1 MSQLI
6 ESIKVENRCL
16 QHIEWHNKRFNEAR
30 RELFGIQ
37 TAIKLEELIA
47 IPHCLDNKVYKCR
60 IVFQKEI
67 KKIEFE
73 PYQIRSVKKV
83 KLLHAPTIDY
93 HLKYLDRTAINDLYK
108 LRETADDI
116 LIVQNGYITDCSYA
130 NVVFFDG
137 STWLTASTFLLNGT
151 QRQRLLFEGKIKE
164 KEIKYTDLDHF
175 TKAKPINAMLDFETT
190 QTFEIIK

>member
-1 MSQLI
+1 MCPLI

-47 IPHCLDNKVYKCR
+47 IPQALDNTVYKCR
-60 IVFQKEI
+60 IVYQKEI
-67 KKIEFE
+67 EKIEFE
-73 PYQIRSVKKV
+73 PYKIRSIKKV
-83 KLLHAPTIDY
+83 KLIHAPNIDY
-93 HLKYLDRTAINDLYK
+93 DFKYLDRTVINNLYK

-116 LIVQNGYITDCSYA
+116 LIIQNGSITDCSYA
-130 NVVFFDG
+130 NVVLYDG
-137 STWLTASTFLLNGT
+137 NTWVTPSSFLLNGT
-151 QRQRLLFEGKIKE
+151 QRQRLLFEKKIQE
-164 KEIKYTDLDHF
+164 RAISEDDLHLY

-190 QTFEIIK
+190 QTFEIIQ